1 MGPPG
6 IRLLTL
12 NEISMSILHC
22 FSQAC
27 CARWFALQMWSSEIR
42 QRNACSITKT
52 HWCHAQ
58 STGWKLH
65 YSYFSPPTYY
75 EMQKKVWYLQNPAT
89 FKTYLETN
97 AAKRGLLAELSADKE
112 TSDDP
117 SAGRRRSWIW
127 SHFELMDGSARCRLC
142 SENLQACKGGSTG
155 NMHRHMSAKHPEV
168 FKPTL
173 THSSMKRLSGNEL
186 YICAHPH
193 WLIPL
198 FRICVN

>member
-1 MGPPG
+1 MKCTYQKSSPFHKRAVAG
-6 IRLLTL
+6 
-12 NEISMSILHC
+12 
-22 FSQAC
+22 
-27 CARWFALQMWSSEIR
+27 WFGFQMWSIGIR
-42 QRNACSITKT
+42 QRNACCITK
-52 HWCHAQ
+52 C
-58 STGWKLH
+58 GILKIPLH
-65 YSYFSPPTYY
+65 LRL
-75 EMQKKVWYLQNPAT
+75 E
-89 FKTYLETN
+89 LETN
-97 AAKRGLLAELSADKE
+97 AARRGLLAELSADKE

-173 THSSMKRLSGNEL
+173 THSSMKRLSGIEL
-186 YICAHPH
+186 YISTHPQ

-198 FRICVN
+198 FRM